1 MGFFPAATLA
11 AGAAKESARQGLRQE
26 ARQDLGSLLFPRAV
40 DGSHAG
46 HVGRVRLSA
55 GQEMALRPA
64 EGLGCPFGSGA
75 EAAAFK
81 AAKPANLPRKR
92 IESVFPVRTRLAF
105 VGLHEP
111 PDSPGVRFRPILHYR
126 ALVTARRPGGL
137 AWPSHEWGAEG
148 ALSRGRRAGHLTFQ
162 ADILGTS
169 LALRGRQA
177 GASRVGRFAVRMRRG
192 TLVFLLLLVAEASGK
207 SPPGSP
213 WQVLRVDSVEIRF
226 TAADAA
232 NAKLVARHL
241 TLDGLPISDELGLHR
256 LPRATVFIA
265 PDKIAFD
272 TLSSAELP
280 RWTAA
285 VAIPARR
292 RIVLKSPRWGR
303 DSDLVWDLL
312 HELTHI
318 LAAEATQGRP
328 IPRWLDEGMA
338 LYFSRDLRY
347 LKSRALSRALLTR
360 SLVGLDEIDD
370 VLRFHHAKAELAY
383 QESLE
388 AVRYMVDRFGSGVL
402 QDLLMEI
409 RAGSPFP
416 TAFRRVCGVPYRLF
430 EAELFHYWARRHRW
444 DFLIDFVYV
453 LWGGAVALAAIAYLL
468 IRRRNRRLLRRWEEE
483 EQMGG
488 LDSWIG
494 PPAPPDQSPDDAERS
509 AYD

>member
-1 MGFFPAATLA
+1 
-11 AGAAKESARQGLRQE
+11 
-26 ARQDLGSLLFPRAV
+26 
-40 DGSHAG
+40 
-46 HVGRVRLSA
+46 
-55 GQEMALRPA
+55 
-64 EGLGCPFGSGA
+64 
-75 EAAAFK
+75 
-81 AAKPANLPRKR
+81 
-92 IESVFPVRTRLAF
+92 
-105 VGLHEP
+105 
-111 PDSPGVRFRPILHYR
+111 
-126 ALVTARRPGGL
+126 
-137 AWPSHEWGAEG
+137 
-148 ALSRGRRAGHLTFQ
+148 LSRGRRAGHLTFQ

-192 TLVFLLLLVAEASGK
+192 TLVFLLLLVAEASGQ

-402 QDLLMEI
+402 QDLLMEF

-488 LDSWIG
+488 LDSWLG